1 MKKPKNIFKIV
12 IPREHFMRNQ
22 AFFKT
27 VHIETKNILWCLYI
41 AWVIQN
47 KQTLQCTC
55 ITNKISIRF
64 LYFYFQNNHCKK
76 KTTSIILYTYYTNI
90 DAVNTKVKM
99 TKKKN
104 NHSHSYMCIH
114 VVIKVHVGE
123 SNWRNWHTPPKLPM
137 YIHV

>member
-12 IPREHFMRNQ
+12 FPRKHFMRNQ
-22 AFFKT
+22 AFLKT
-27 VHIETKNILWCLYI
+27 VHIETKNILCCLYI

-47 KQTLQCTC
+47 NQTLQCTC
-55 ITNKISIRF
+55 ITNKISFRF

-76 KTTSIILYTYYTNI
+76 KTTSIILYPYYTNI

-99 TKKKN
+99 TKKKIITVTAI
-104 NHSHSYMCIH
+104 CVH

-123 SNWRNWHTPPKLPM
+123 SYWRNWHTPPKLPM